1 MARKKVDT
9 FEHIDET
16 NRLMREGGLLLVSQ
30 GKDEK
35 PNIMTIGWGF
45 LGTIW
50 RNPYFIIAVRKSRH
64 TYKLLEESES
74 FTICLPA
81 KGMDNVLEVCGE
93 KSGRDMDKFDS
104 LKLTVEKGLII
115 DTPFIGECPIHY
127 ECEIKY
133 KDVLMPEALDGEI
146 VQEVYPRRD
155 MHVLYYG
162 EVKGVYTTV

>member
-16 NRLMREGGLLLVSQ
+16 NQLLREGGLLLVSQ

-35 PNIMTIGWGF
+35 TNIMTIGWGF

-50 RNPYFIIAVRKSRH
+50 RKPYFVIAVRQSRY
-64 TYKLLEESES
+64 TYKLLEESNS
-74 FTICLPA
+74 FTVCLPA
-81 KGMDNVLEVCGE
+81 KGMDKVLEVCGE
-93 KSGRDMDKFDS
+93 QSGRDMDKCNS
-104 LKLTVEKGLII
+104 LKLTVEKGLTI
-115 DTPFIGECPIHY
+115 DTPFIGECPTHY

-133 KDVLMPEALDGEI
+133 KNVLTPEALDKEI
-146 VQEVYPRRD
+146 VQEVYPKRD

-162 EVKGVYTTV
+162 EVKGAYTLI

>member
-1 MARKKVDT
+1 MARKKVEP
-9 FEHIDET
+9 FEHIDKT
-16 NRLMREGGLLLVSQ
+16 NRLMIEGGLLLVSQ
-30 GKDEK
+30 GEDEK

-50 RNPYFIIAVRKSRH
+50 RKPYFIVAVRKSRH
-64 TYKLLEESES
+64 TYKLLEESNS
-74 FTICLPA
+74 FTVCVPV
-81 KGMDNVLEVCGE
+81 KGMDNVLEVCGV

-104 LKLTVEKGLII
+104 LKLTAEKGLTI

-133 KDVLMPEALDGEI
+133 KNVLMPEALDGEI
-146 VQEVYPRRD
+146 VKEVYPTRD

-162 EVKGVYTTV
+162 EVKGAYTSI

>member
-1 MARKKVDT
+1 MAREKVDS

-30 GKDEK
+30 GKDGK

-50 RNPYFIIAVRKSRH
+50 RKPYFIVAVRQSRYS
-64 TYKLLEESES
+64 YKLLEENSS
-74 FTICLPA
+74 FTVCLPA
-81 KGMDNVLEVCGE
+81 KGMDKVLEVCGE
-93 KSGRDMDKFDS
+93 KSGRDTDKFES
-104 LKLTVEKGLII
+104 LKLTVEKGLTV

-133 KDVLMPEALDGEI
+133 KHVLMPEALEDEI
-146 VQEVYPRRD
+146 VQEVYSTGD
-155 MHVLYYG
+155 MHVIYYG
-162 EVKGVYTTV
+162 EVKGAYTVV

>member
-1 MARKKVDT
+1 MVRNKVEP

-16 NRLMREGGLLLVSQ
+16 NMLMIEGGLLLVSQ

-50 RNPYFIIAVRKSRH
+50 RKPYFVVAVRKSRH
-64 TYKLLEESES
+64 TYKLMEESNS
-74 FTICLPA
+74 FTVCVPT

-104 LKLTVEKGLII
+104 LKLTIEKGLTI
-115 DTPFIGECPIHY
+115 DAPFIGECPIHY

-133 KDVLMPEALDGEI
+133 KNVLMPETLDEEI
-146 VQEVYPRRD
+146 VKEVYPTRD

-162 EVKGVYTTV
+162 EVKGAYTSI